1 MSLYPIFEAVLI
13 TALICWSLQ
22 KTWRTLVPAIRTAL
36 RRDSG
41 KACGS
46 ACSGCESGSPPVV
59 RKP

>member
-1 MSLYPIFEAVLI
+1 MSLYPIFEAIVI
-13 TALICWSLQ
+13 ALLVGWSLQ
-22 KTWRTLVPAIRTAL
+22 KAWRTLVPAIRMAL

-46 ACSGCESGSPPVV
+46 ACSGCESGSPQVI